1 MSITID
7 DIFFY
12 LIIISFYLG
21 RKIFSKTFQVSGFL
35 WRTMNDEYLISLY
48 WVWQLIPRKI
58 FLELFNAICQKMLA
72 SSLNIYHFVIFALIS
87 YWMSDKHRQTMIVL
101 SLIVIVSLTV
111 LDTDP
116 LSLIS
121 TDLNTNSTTSS
132 FSMFDTAGLIESH
145 WIAVVVVLSLVQA
158 EAEWT
163 MDVHFRDL
171 D

>member
-1 MSITID
+1 
-7 DIFFY
+7 
-12 LIIISFYLG
+12 
-21 RKIFSKTFQVSGFL
+21 
-35 WRTMNDEYLISLY
+35 
-48 WVWQLIPRKI
+48 
-58 FLELFNAICQKMLA
+58 
-72 SSLNIYHFVIFALIS
+72 
-87 YWMSDKHRQTMIVL
+87 MIVV
-101 SLIVIVSLTV
+101 SLIVSLTV

-158 EAEWT
+158 EVEWT
-163 MDVHFRDL
+163 MEVHFRDL

>member
-1 MSITID
+1 
-7 DIFFY
+7 
-12 LIIISFYLG
+12 
-21 RKIFSKTFQVSGFL
+21 
-35 WRTMNDEYLISLY
+35 
-48 WVWQLIPRKI
+48 
-58 FLELFNAICQKMLA
+58 
-72 SSLNIYHFVIFALIS
+72 
-87 YWMSDKHRQTMIVL
+87 MIVL
-101 SLIVIVSLTV
+101 SLIVIISLTV

-132 FSMFDTAGLIESH
+132 FSMFDTGLIESH

-163 MDVHFRDL
+163 MEVHFRDL

>member
-1 MSITID
+1 
-7 DIFFY
+7 
-12 LIIISFYLG
+12 
-21 RKIFSKTFQVSGFL
+21 
-35 WRTMNDEYLISLY
+35 
-48 WVWQLIPRKI
+48 
-58 FLELFNAICQKMLA
+58 
-72 SSLNIYHFVIFALIS
+72 
-87 YWMSDKHRQTMIVL
+87 MSDKHRQTMIVL

-145 WIAVVVVLSLVQA
+145 WRAVVVVLSLVQA

-163 MDVHFRDL
+163 MEVHFRDL